1 MKYASAACFV
11 VFTFVSAPM
20 LADSR
25 SLRSS
30 VGSPVERVVKLLED
44 LHEKLGLDG
53 RAEQQV
59 YDKYACWCEKTT
71 ERKANDITT
80 AQNELRAL
88 GQTILSLKGKIA
100 TLTSEIEELAAEIE
114 AINAATKKATQLREK
129 ANAAF
134 AAETSETKSAMAS
147 LEQAINVL
155 IDGTSLLQGSE
166 KASLAVSGVIRAMPS
181 SVMLKPG
188 QFEQLS
194 AFVQAGGNTQYMPQS
209 FTVQGILT
217 DMYKTFA
224 ADVETATLNEAT
236 SNREFEDFMNLKAEE
251 KARAENLK
259 KKKEG
264 EKAENE
270 ERLADTQS
278 IYDDT
283 AAQMAADVK
292 FFDETKA
299 ACLSKN
305 KDWKIRKDLRAEEIA
320 GVQAALDIL
329 TADGARELFAT
340 TIKAGKEVRA
350 DDAYDTGRD
359 ITAFLQIQSSDK
371 GATAVAA
378 AYAALKQRATE
389 AQSFRLAA
397 LAARVRLTKAGHFEE
412 VIDAI
417 NKMISDLQVEG
428 EDDIKKRDQC
438 KDEYLK
444 IESTVKNVTWL
455 IKKNVAKID
464 KLTGLIELRTKQRD
478 QTLHDIDDVDALK
491 ADLTAERE
499 EENRVF
505 AAAKQDD
512 QHAIDLLMDA
522 RTALTLYYKN
532 NKIAMGP
539 IQGSVKS
546 LALAQQGPEFD
557 VSADQAPEAVFS
569 GKGKRKDES
578 KGIVQIMTMLIEDLN
593 DEIKNDMQAEE
604 AAQLKY
610 ENLMDQA
617 NALRKKLVTKRVSLD
632 DAIAKRTAE
641 RTDEEDDKK
650 DNEADLADEVNYK
663 DSITNDCDFIIRT
676 FEKRASA
683 RTAEMEGLAGAKE
696 YLVGATPAPAQA
708 GFVQTQKGSFDDEAL
723 PKAQFLGLGR

>member
-1 MKYASAACFV
+1 MKCHSAACFV

-20 LADSR
+20 FADSR

-30 VGSPVERVVKLLED
+30 VGSPVERVVNLLKD

-71 ERKANDITT
+71 ERKANDITK
-80 AQNELRAL
+80 AQDELRAL

-100 TLTSEIEELAAEIE
+100 TLTSEIDELAAEIAAIE
-114 AINAATKKATQLREK
+114 AAMKKATRLREK

-134 AAETSETKSAMAS
+134 TAETEETKSAMAS

-155 IDGTSLLQGSE
+155 VTGTSLLQGAE
-166 KASLAVSGVIRAMPS
+166 KASLAVSSVITAMPS
-181 SVMLKPG
+181 SVTLKPG

-194 AFVQAGGNTQYMPQS
+194 AFVQAGGNTKYMPQS

-217 DMYKTFA
+217 DMYNTFA
-224 ADVETATLNEAT
+224 ADVETATLNEAN
-236 SNREFEDFMNLKAEE
+236 SNRDFEDYMNTKTVE
-251 KARAENLK
+251 KTRAETLK
-259 KKKEG
+259 KKKEK

-283 AAQMAADVK
+283 AAQKDADVK

-305 KDWKIRKDLRAEEIA
+305 RDWKIRKDLRAEEIQ

-329 TADGARELFAT
+329 TADDARELFAN

-350 DDAYDTGRD
+350 DDSYDTGRD
-359 ITAFLQIQSSDK
+359 ITAFLQIQSSDQS
-371 GATAVAA
+371 ARAVGQ

-389 AQSFRLAA
+389 AQSLRLAA
-397 LAARVRLTKAGHFEE
+397 LAARVRLTKAGHFDE
-412 VIDAI
+412 VIKAI
-417 NKMISDLQVEG
+417 NTMISDLQEEG

-438 KDEYLK
+438 KDEYQK

-464 KLTGLIELRTKQRD
+464 KLTGLIELRTQQRD
-478 QTLHDIDDVDALK
+478 QTVEDIAEVNAVK
-491 ADLTAERE
+491 QALTAERE

-505 AAAKQDD
+505 TASKQDD
-512 QHAIDLLMDA
+512 QKAIDLLMDA
-522 RTALTLYYKN
+522 RTVLTLYFKK

-546 LALAQQGPEFD
+546 LALAQEGPDFE
-557 VSADQAPEAVFS
+557 VSGDQAPEAVFS

-610 ENLMDQA
+610 EKLIDEA
-617 NALRKKLVTKRVSLD
+617 DKLIEKLTTKKTSLD
-632 DAIAKRTAE
+632 TAIAKRNGE
-641 RTDEEDDKK
+641 RNDEEDDKRENT
-650 DNEADLADEVNYK
+650 DDLNDEVNYK
-663 DSITNDCDFIIRT
+663 KSITDDCDFIIRT
-676 FEKRASA
+676 FEKRAAA
-683 RTAEMEGLAGAKE
+683 RTAEMEGLAGAKD
-696 YLVGATPAPAQA
+696 YLVGATPAPAPA
-708 GFVQTQKGSFDDEAL
+708 GFVQTQSGSFDAEAL
-723 PKAQFLGLGR
+723 AKTRFLGLGR